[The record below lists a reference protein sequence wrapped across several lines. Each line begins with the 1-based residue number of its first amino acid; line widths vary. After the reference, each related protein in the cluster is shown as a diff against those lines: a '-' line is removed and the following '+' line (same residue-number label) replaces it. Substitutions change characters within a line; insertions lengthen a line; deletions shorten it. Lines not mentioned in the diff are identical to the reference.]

1 MSHSTQTT
9 IRDVARELKL
19 SHTTVSRVL
28 NDKGEGFISA
38 ETRRRV
44 IEAVTRMNY
53 RPHRAARALATGRT
67 GMIGLWIED
76 LRQPY
81 AISIMN
87 HVLSHFNDPA
97 VELVIR
103 SMRNIEAPPLAMAQ
117 WQVDGIL
124 ALDGVDY
131 LRSLFAQGL
140 TACPPLVAMGD
151 APQIEVD
158 HIGIDLYAGA
168 FEAVQHLIAG
178 GCRRIAFF
186 TNIWGNRQ
194 GESRYDGY
202 TSALQA
208 AGHNSEIIVMT
219 GIERATARQVIRDYV
234 AQHGCPDGRFC
245 LSDVIAIGAYRG
257 LLDLGIRV
265 PDDVAIV
272 GCDGLQEA
280 EYLACPLTTIV
291 QPFEAMSA
299 LAWQFLHQRIE
310 DPALPIQKR
319 VLSPHLVVRES
330 SRLNH

>member
-1 MSHSTQTT
+1 MSQTT
-9 IRDVARELKL
+9 IRDVARELQI

-44 IEAVTRMNY
+44 MEAVTRMNY

-67 GMIGLWIED
+67 GMIGLWMED

-81 AISIMN
+81 AIGVMN

-97 VELVIR
+97 IELVIR
-103 SMRNIEAPPLAMAQ
+103 TMRNVEATPLAMAQ

-131 LRSLFAQGL
+131 VRSLFTQGL

-151 APQIEVD
+151 APEIDVD
-158 HIGIDLYAGA
+158 HVGIDLFAGA
-168 FEAVQHLIAG
+168 VAAVQHLIDV
-178 GCRRIAFF
+178 GCQRIAFF
-186 TNIWGNRQ
+186 TNHWGNRQ
-194 GESRYDGY
+194 DEGRYAGY

-208 AGHNSEIIVMT
+208 AGRNTEFIVMT
-219 GIERATARQVIRDYV
+219 GVDRATARQVIRDYV
-234 AQHGCPDGRFC
+234 GQQGCPDGLFC
-245 LSDVIAIGAYRG
+245 LSDHMAIGAYRG
-257 LLDLGIRV
+257 LLDLGIPV
-265 PDDVAIV
+265 PDAIAIV
-272 GCDGLQEA
+272 GCDGLQET
-280 EYLACPLTTIV
+280 EYMACPLTTIV

-299 LAWQFLHQRIE
+299 LAWQFLRQRIE

-319 VLSPHLVVRES
+319 ILSPHLVVRES
-330 SRLNH
+330 SRR